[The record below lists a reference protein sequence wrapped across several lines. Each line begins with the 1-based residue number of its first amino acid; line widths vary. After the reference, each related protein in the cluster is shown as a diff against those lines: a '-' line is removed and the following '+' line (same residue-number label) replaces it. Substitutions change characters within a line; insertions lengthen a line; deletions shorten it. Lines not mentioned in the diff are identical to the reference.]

1 MQRGKGQ
8 NCQDGI
14 AVICPS
20 QRGVAFPSRNV
31 ETPHTEGSSREV
43 VSRFVMLIFNKL
55 FTFFFQQFMEKN
67 HCICL
72 RISASN
78 ACHYC

>member
-1 MQRGKGQ
+1 MKMGNKNDNCKYYLTSKTDKYFTFVYSEIKADAGGKEQ

-31 ETPHTEGSSREV
+31 EIPHTEGCGW
-43 VSRFVMLIFNKL
+43 KA
-55 FTFFFQQFMEKN
+55 
-67 HCICL
+67 
-72 RISASN
+72 IS
-78 ACHYC
+78 